1 MQVEQVAPLVSE
13 KLQEKEAQKKEALIR
28 DQAADSNTSRSS
40 DKRKRRDSA
49 KVRANKKMAA
59 AVRPKQSRRSV

>member
-28 DQAADSNTSRSS
+28 DQAADSNANN
-40 DKRKRRDSA
+40 KRKRSDSA
-49 KVRANKKMAA
+49 KVRANKQIAA
-59 AVRPKQSRRSV
+59 DVRPKQSRRSV